1 MRASPAKLVI
11 DGNANSVCRSLFSRP
26 TREHL
31 TPSLSESSLQ
41 PSSPRTPFVPFLAV
55 VAVFLMTFGAVS
67 GMVQSFGSQSSGFF
81 FCVHRKTSLWH
92 FK

>member
-26 TREHL
+26 PREHL
-31 TPSLSESSLQ
+31 TPSLSEIVAAAVVAKNS
-41 PSSPRTPFVPFLAV
+41 FVPFLAV

-67 GMVQSFGSQSSGFF
+67 GMVQSFGS
-81 FCVHRKTSLWH
+81 RKTSLWH